1 MQSYVLRRPIVDGI
15 LITVA
20 ATVLISVAPPS
31 SAAGRASDSRT
42 QARCVSPPT
51 SATAATAEALKRQ
64 NEILTG
70 LETSQS
76 ALEKAVM
83 DLNTA
88 VPQSMGQ
95 LREDFTESHRDTQ
108 QLLQA
113 MNQRIESMWKWLR
126 SFFVFFFLSLI
137 GLSYFIFRPVRAQDN
152 SFQRQ
157 RKTLEMGPAEN
168 EITEWQNTEPANG
181 RRPEIGRSDGP
192 ERAAAI
198 IRRSVGLS

>member
-20 ATVLISVAPPS
+20 ATVLILVAPPS
-31 SAAGRASDSRT
+31 SGARRASDSH
-42 QARCVSPPT
+42 ARARNVSPPT

-70 LETSQS
+70 LEASQS
-76 ALEKAVM
+76 ALEKAVT

-113 MNQRIESMWKWLR
+113 MNQRIDSIWKWLR
-126 SFFVFFFLSLI
+126 SFFVFFFLLLI
-137 GLSYFIFRPVRAQDN
+137 GLSYFIFRPVRAQEN
-152 SFQRQ
+152 SFKRQ

-181 RRPEIGRSDGP
+181 RRPGIGRGDGP
-192 ERAAAI
+192 ETAAAI
-198 IRRSVGLS
+198 FRRSVGLS